1 MSNSK
6 HLNDNKQSMLRYV
19 LNKHELLFDGTLVTC
34 KIKPVDIEQD
44 TGAKTYHAKPY
55 PVPQSHKV
63 VFVRR

>member
-1 MSNSK
+1 
-6 HLNDNKQSMLRYV
+6 MLRYV

-44 TGAKTYHAKPY
+44 TGAKPYHAKPY